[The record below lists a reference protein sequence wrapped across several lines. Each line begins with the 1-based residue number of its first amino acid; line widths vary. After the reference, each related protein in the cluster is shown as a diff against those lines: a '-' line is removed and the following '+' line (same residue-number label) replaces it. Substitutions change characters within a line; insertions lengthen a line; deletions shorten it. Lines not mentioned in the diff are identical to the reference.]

1 MKYAFKERH
10 VIIVSPTSF
19 LAYLQTVMQG
29 LRALKIEETAKEIR
43 NRVEDLGK
51 HLLAFDEYYKKIGSN
66 LSTVV
71 NAYNVGYKELNK
83 IDKDIVKI
91 TDGEKHIEAV
101 LIDKPTLEE

>member
-1 MKYAFKERH
+1 MN
-10 VIIVSPTSF
+10 IT
-19 LAYLQTVMQG
+19 
-29 LRALKIEETAKEIR
+29 
-43 NRVEDLGK
+43 
-51 HLLAFDEYYKKIGSN
+51 KKMGSN